1 MDFRFTQEQETFQ
14 HELRDFFAQ
23 EMAPE
28 KTEGHRD
35 RTEMYGYDLAF
46 ERALRRKTGEQG
58 YLGVAWP
65 EEYGGQGKGMFYQAI
80 LGYEAAYAAAPA
92 VDIGVS
98 IVAAPMMIFGTPE
111 QKAFFLPKILK
122 GEVNFCL
129 GYSEPGAGSDLAS
142 LETRAEVDGD
152 HFVLTGQKI
161 FTTGAHK
168 ADYCWLAART
178 DPQAPKHKGI
188 SLIIVDMKSPGIT
201 PRPLWTIA
209 GWRHHEMF
217 LDHVR
222 VPKTNLI
229 GELHRGWYQ
238 VATALDFERSG
249 FTAYG
254 TAQRGLERLVEYCK
268 RHWRD
273 GRPLS
278 KDPLVRA
285 KLAQVAIDISVGLR
299 FTKRVAW
306 MQAAGQVPN
315 HEASVNKVWGTELLR
330 RLSDD
335 GTKILGLYG
344 GLEPDSPYA
353 PLDGW
358 FPYEYQHS
366 VAGTIGA
373 GSNEIQRNVIAQR
386 GLGMPR
392 G

>member
-1 MDFRFTQEQETFQ
+1 MDFRFNEEQVAFQQEI
-14 HELRDFFAQ
+14 RAFFAE

-28 KTEGHRD
+28 KTEGRGE
-35 RTEMYGYDLAF
+35 RKEMYGYDLEF
-46 ERALRRKTGEQG
+46 ERALRRKTGDRG

-65 EEYGGQGKGMFYQAI
+65 EEYGGQAKGMFYQAI

-98 IVAAPMMIFGTPE
+98 IVAAPLMLFGTPE
-111 QKAFFLPKILK
+111 QKEFFLPKILK
-122 GEVNFCL
+122 GEINFCL

-142 LETRAEVDGD
+142 LETRAEIDGD
-152 HFVLTGQKI
+152 DFVITGQKI

-178 DPQAPKHKGI
+178 DPEAPKHKGI
-188 SLIIVDMKSPGIT
+188 SLMIVDMASPGIT

-209 GWRHHEMF
+209 GWRHNEMF

-249 FTAYG
+249 FASYG
-254 TAQRGLERLVEYCK
+254 TAQRGLEKLVAYCK
-268 RHWRD
+268 QHWRN

-278 KDPLVRA
+278 QDPLVRA

-299 FTKRVAW
+299 FTKLVAW
-306 MQAAGQVPN
+306 MQAEGQVPN
-315 HEASVNKVWGTELLR
+315 HEASVNKIWGSELLR
-330 RLSDD
+330 RLSNE
-335 GTKILGLYG
+335 GMRVLGLYG
-344 GLEPDSPYA
+344 ALDAESPHA
-353 PLDGW
+353 PAGGW
-358 FPYEYQHS
+358 FPHEYLHS
-366 VAGTIGA
+366 LAGTIGA

-392 G
+392 